1 MLSPGFR
8 AKPCFLWQRSFDM
21 QLTARYWARM
31 DTEDVPEGHQVAVDL
46 RAHQGLRIDLSPIS
60 EGLCA
65 CSVPSP
71 RAGAMSLCLSAGSE
85 GLEGPGKCV
94 RSDSGPPGAC
104 CSASFPSIHTSGPA
118 RSP

>member
-21 QLTARYWARM
+21 QLAARYWARM

-46 RAHQGLRIDLSPIS
+46 RAHQGLRIDLSPSS

-65 CSVPSP
+65 RSVPSP
-71 RAGAMSLCLSAGSE
+71 RAGATSLCLSAGPE

-118 RSP
+118 RRP